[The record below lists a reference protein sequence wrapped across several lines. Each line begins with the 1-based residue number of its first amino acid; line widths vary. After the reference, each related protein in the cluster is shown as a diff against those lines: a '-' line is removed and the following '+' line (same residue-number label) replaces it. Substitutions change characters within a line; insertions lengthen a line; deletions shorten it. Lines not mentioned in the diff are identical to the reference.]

1 MKKNIELSSQIPT
14 ELDLINYFHSGSK
27 SSEDYKIG
35 TENEKFLF
43 HKESLCPLQYS
54 DGPGIVDVFKILIDQ
69 FHWSPIFDGDN
80 VIGLSDA
87 QNDRNISLEPGGQIE
102 LSGSKCSNLHQ
113 TNEEFKQYHSQIE
126 YVCNEL
132 NIGALGLGFSPKW
145 GFKDMAKVPKTR
157 YTIMR
162 EYMPK
167 VGSHGLDMMHCSATT
182 QVNLDYSDENDFTKK
197 FRVAM
202 ALQPLISVMFFN
214 SPFLNGRLTG
224 LLSNRLRVWANTD
237 NDRCGYLPFAF
248 DDHNKFEDYAQY
260 ALDVPM
266 YFIYRNGRYVI
277 PNHMSF
283 RNFLSNGF
291 MDDKGENFSA
301 TMDDWETHLS
311 TLFPQVRLKKF
322 LEMRGADSGNHSS
335 ILSLASIWTGLMYNN
350 GVLDE
355 VYKIISKW
363 THSDILHLDEC
374 LNKDGLNTRFMGHA
388 MLDLLK
394 ELVSLSKQGLSERN
408 IRNEHDATEEIYLEP
423 LFEVLTKKRT
433 SSDIL
438 ISEFH
443 HEWSSEVKP
452 IYNKHYL

>member
-54 DGPGIVDVFKILIDQ
+54 DGPGIVDVFKILMDQ

-167 VGSHGLDMMHCSATT
+167 VGSHGLDMMH
-182 QVNLDYSDENDFTKK
+182 
-197 FRVAM
+197 
-202 ALQPLISVMFFN
+202 
-214 SPFLNGRLTG
+214 
-224 LLSNRLRVWANTD
+224 
-237 NDRCGYLPFAF
+237 
-248 DDHNKFEDYAQY
+248 
-260 ALDVPM
+260 
-266 YFIYRNGRYVI
+266 
-277 PNHMSF
+277 
-283 RNFLSNGF
+283 
-291 MDDKGENFSA
+291 
-301 TMDDWETHLS
+301 
-311 TLFPQVRLKKF
+311 
-322 LEMRGADSGNHSS
+322 
-335 ILSLASIWTGLMYNN
+335 
-350 GVLDE
+350 
-355 VYKIISKW
+355 
-363 THSDILHLDEC
+363 
-374 LNKDGLNTRFMGHA
+374 
-388 MLDLLK
+388 
-394 ELVSLSKQGLSERN
+394 
-408 IRNEHDATEEIYLEP
+408 
-423 LFEVLTKKRT
+423 
-433 SSDIL
+433 
-438 ISEFH
+438 
-443 HEWSSEVKP
+443 
-452 IYNKHYL
+452 